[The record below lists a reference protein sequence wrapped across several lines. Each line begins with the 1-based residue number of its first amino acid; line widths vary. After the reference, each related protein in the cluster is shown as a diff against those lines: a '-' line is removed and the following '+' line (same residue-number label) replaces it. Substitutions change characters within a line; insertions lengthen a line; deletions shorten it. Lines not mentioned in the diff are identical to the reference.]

1 MALRPLADQ
10 VLEALPKGF
19 KVEVLDGVF
28 VASPPPALRRNV
40 VKERIYRQLMRQLQP
55 PIAPLQRTAV
65 GLLDGDDYAIPD
77 AVVLDLDLEGTDA
90 DDWLATPEEVH
101 FAMDVAPRSDTA
113 GHVLDRAVVY
123 PALGIPLYLIA
134 DPGDASLILHSAPN
148 DGVYTS
154 VSRMHFGDTVKLP
167 SPLEGIVI
175 ETDDLRTYS

>member
-28 VASPPPALRRNV
+28 IASPRPTLRRTGV
-40 VKERIYRQLMRQLQP
+40 RERIFSQLLHQLQP
-55 PIAPLQRTAV
+55 PMIPLQRTAV
-65 GLLDGDDYAIPD
+65 GLPDSDDYAIPD
-77 AVVLDLDLEGTDA
+77 AVVLDLDLEDTDA
-90 DDWLATPEEVH
+90 DDWLATPEEVY
-101 FAMDVAPRSDTA
+101 FAMDVVPRSDMA

-134 DPGDASLILHSAPN
+134 DPGDASLILHSAPT

-154 VSRMHFGDTVKLP
+154 VNRLHFGDTVKLP

-175 ETDDLRTYS
+175 ETGDLMTYS